1 MLDCEI
7 SLPGVK
13 PYPAAPAPTVS
24 KARVKLQGAVHQPD
38 RRFDVLAKV
47 TQHVAGMGKYARVV
61 AGDVKGLPS
70 EIDRFSPVCIPTV
83 CPAAYIKLE
92 VAPRG

>member
-13 PYPAAPAPTVS
+13 PYPATPTPTVS
-24 KARVKLQGAVHQPD
+24 KTRVELQRAIHQPNS
-38 RRFDVLAKV
+38 RFDVLAKV
-47 TQHVAGMGKYARVV
+47 TQHMPSMGKYTRVV
-61 AGDVKGLPS
+61 ARDAKGPPS
-70 EIDRFSPVCIPTV
+70 EVDRLTPVCIPRL